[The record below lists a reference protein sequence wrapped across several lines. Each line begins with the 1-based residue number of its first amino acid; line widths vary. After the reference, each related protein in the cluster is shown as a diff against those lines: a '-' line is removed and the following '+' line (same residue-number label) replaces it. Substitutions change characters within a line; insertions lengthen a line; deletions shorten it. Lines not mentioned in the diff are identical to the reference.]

1 MAIRAHSDAN
11 FNNTMN
17 AWLQRYRDELP
28 AATRGK
34 AAVPGLLY
42 QGLRVRLSQD
52 TPNSLFGRD
61 DLDEE
66 PMLDVLVRLSG
77 PLWREIERE
86 RD

>member
-1 MAIRAHSDAN
+1 M
-11 FNNTMN
+11 
-17 AWLQRYRDELP
+17 
-28 AATRGK
+28 
-34 AAVPGLLY
+34 PGLLY

-86 RD
+86 RLTQHRWTRRAVAERSKTGWGANKP